1 MKKKEKCVTCSTTS
15 NDCVEC
21 SEGWYPLDHEC
32 AECSTNNCATCDSTN
47 GNCKTCNEDR
57 YYEENKCILC
67 NEGVEHCIKCHA
79 KEECFECESDQ
90 YFLEN
95 STTYNPVTKKIIVF
109 VEIQLPIHV

>member
-32 AECSTNNCATCDSTN
+32 TECSTNNCATCDSTN

-57 YYEENKCILC
+57 YYEENKCKLC
-67 NEGVEHCIKCHA
+67 NEIINVSENFNH
-79 KEECFECESDQ
+79 FEQKHYDIYDKHQ
-90 YFLEN
+90 
-95 STTYNPVTKKIIVF
+95 
-109 VEIQLPIHV
+109 